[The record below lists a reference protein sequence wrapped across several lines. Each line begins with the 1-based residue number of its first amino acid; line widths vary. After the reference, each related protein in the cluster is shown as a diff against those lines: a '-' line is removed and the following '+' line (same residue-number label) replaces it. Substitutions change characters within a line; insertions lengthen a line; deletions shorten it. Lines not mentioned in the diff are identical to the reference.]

1 MTGGRVLL
9 AAPRS
14 FCAGVDRAIE
24 IVERLLEEHG
34 PPVYV
39 RHAIV
44 HNDHVLRRLEGLGAV
59 FVESEDEIPAGAI
72 CVLSAHGVAPAVK
85 ENCERRGLQVVDA
98 VCPLVSK
105 VHAEAR
111 RYADSGHLVA
121 LVGHRL
127 HVEVVGTMGER
138 PESTVVVESPEEA
151 RALETNGKPVAVIT
165 QTTLSLDDVAPIV
178 DALGDHVGATLKRPA
193 ADDICYATQ
202 NRQDAV
208 KEIVTMGASQILV
221 IGSPTSSN
229 AQRLVEVAEA
239 RGAQARLIENEK
251 AIDEA
256 MLAGHETV
264 GVTAGASTPEELVQA
279 VLARLAESGYD
290 EHEEVTV
297 AREDVHFRLPRQVA
311 AR

>member
-1 MTGGRVLL
+1 VGRVLL

-121 LVGHRL
+121 LVGHRH
-127 HVEVVGTMGER
+127 HVEVVGTLGER

-208 KEIVTMGASQILV
+208 KEIVSLGASQILV

-251 AIDEA
+251 AIDEE
-256 MLAGHETV
+256 MLDGHETV

-290 EHEEVTV
+290 EHEDVTV

-311 AR
+311 SR

>member
-1 MTGGRVLL
+1 MSGRVLL

-44 HNDHVLRRLEGLGAV
+44 HNDHVLRRLEALGAV
-59 FVESEDEIPAGAI
+59 FVESEDEIPSGAI

-121 LVGHRL
+121 LVGHRH

-138 PESTVVVESPEEA
+138 PDSTIVVESPEEA
-151 RALETNGKPVAVIT
+151 RTLQVNGKPVAVIT

-178 DALGDHVGATLKRPA
+178 DALQDHVGSSLRRPA

-208 KEIVTMGASQILV
+208 KQIVANGATLILV

-229 AQRLVEVAEA
+229 AQRLVEVAQS
-239 RGAQARLIENEK
+239 RGAKATLIPDED
-251 AIDEA
+251 AIDAE
-256 MLAGHETV
+256 LLDGHETV
-264 GVTAGASTPEELVQA
+264 GLTAGASTPEELVQA
-279 VLARLAESGYD
+279 VLARLAAAGFGD
-290 EHEEVTV
+290 HEDVTV

-311 AR
+311 SR